1 MRSNQLT
8 FFIFQGPSFTQIEVQ
23 VPKKRLWS
31 IRKKTEVLTVTVVVI
46 PSINVVAFV
55 VHVPHAPG
63 YFADLFALY
72 GN

>member
-1 MRSNQLT
+1 M
-8 FFIFQGPSFTQIEVQ
+8 
-23 VPKKRLWS
+23 PKERLWS
-31 IRKKTEVLTVTVVVI
+31 IRKKTEVLTVTVFVI

>member
-1 MRSNQLT
+1 MGSNQLT
-8 FFIFQGPSFTQIEVQ
+8 FLSFKDLHLLKLRSKCQKNGFGQLE
-23 VPKKRLWS
+23 
-31 IRKKTEVLTVTVVVI
+31 KKTEVLTVTVVVI

>member
-1 MRSNQLT
+1 M
-8 FFIFQGPSFTQIEVQ
+8 
-23 VPKKRLWS
+23 PKKRLWS
-31 IRKKTEVLTVTVVVI
+31 IGKKTEVLRVTVVVI

-55 VHVPHAPG
+55 VHVPHALG

>member
-1 MRSNQLT
+1 M
-8 FFIFQGPSFTQIEVQ
+8 
-23 VPKKRLWS
+23 PKKRLWS
-31 IRKKTEVLTVTVVVI
+31 IRKKMEVLTVTVVVI

-55 VHVPHAPG
+55 VHVPHALG